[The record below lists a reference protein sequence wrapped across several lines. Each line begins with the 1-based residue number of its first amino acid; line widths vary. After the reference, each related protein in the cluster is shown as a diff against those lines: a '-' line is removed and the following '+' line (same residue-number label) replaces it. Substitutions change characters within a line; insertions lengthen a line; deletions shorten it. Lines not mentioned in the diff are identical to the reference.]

1 MSTRAIAYAAA
12 MTALLAVYT
21 WLVGARAV
29 VLMRTGEI
37 VGIGIGLAALA
48 IPLVVVWFTLKEWHQ
63 AHTVSRMYK
72 HLEAEGGLIADNL
85 ARTPA
90 GRVDKDR
97 ARSEFS
103 RFAHEVETNPEDWR
117 AWFHLGWAYDAAG
130 DRPRAR
136 RALRQATRLF
146 RQRG

>member
-90 GRVDKDR
+90 GRVDQDR
-97 ARSEFS
+97 ARPAFS
-103 RFAHEVETNPEDWR
+103 RSAHELAPTPRDGR
-117 AWFHLGWAYDAAG
+117 AWLH
-130 DRPRAR
+130 
-136 RALRQATRLF
+136 
-146 RQRG
+146 

>member
-1 MSTRAIAYAAA
+1 MSARAIAYAAA

-21 WLVGARAV
+21 WLVGVRAV

-37 VGIGIGLAALA
+37 VGIGIGLAALV
-48 IPLVVVWFTLKEWHQ
+48 IPAVVVWFTFKEWHQ

-85 ARTPA
+85 TRTPA

-97 ARSEFS
+97 ARSEFP
-103 RFAHEVETNPEDWR
+103 RFAHEVETNPQDWR
-117 AWFHLGWAYDAAG
+117 AWFHLGWAYNAAG